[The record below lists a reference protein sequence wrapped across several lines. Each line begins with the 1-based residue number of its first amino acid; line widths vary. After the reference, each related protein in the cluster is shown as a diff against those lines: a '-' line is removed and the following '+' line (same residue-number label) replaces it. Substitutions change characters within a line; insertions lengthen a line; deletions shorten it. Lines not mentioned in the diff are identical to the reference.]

1 MARQFFVPPE
11 VITGEQIALPA
22 EVAHHMRSVLRM
34 QPDDEVLLLDGRGGH
49 YRCRLL
55 DLGRHGGAA
64 AIEEHWQRADTALP
78 VRLLQ
83 AVPKGDRFDLV
94 LQKGTELGMA
104 SFSPVWSQRS
114 VPTADT
120 DRDDKRQQR
129 WQRIVTEAARQSRRP
144 LLPSCAAPQSLAA
157 ALAATTEELR
167 LMLWEEGSVP
177 LATALPEKPP
187 RDVALLVGPEGGFS
201 AAEAQSARDA
211 GFIPVHLGPRILRS
225 ETAGFAV
232 LAILQ
237 YVYGD
242 FGAR

>member
-1 MARQFFVPPE
+1 MARQFFVPVE
-11 VITGEQIALPA
+11 AISGAQVALPA
-22 EVAHHMRSVLRM
+22 ETAHHMRSVLRM
-34 QPDDEVLLLDGRGGH
+34 QPGDEVLLLDGSGGH

-55 DLGRHGGAA
+55 DLGRNGGTATV
-64 AIEEHWQRADTALP
+64 EERWRQADSALP

-94 LQKGTELGMA
+94 LQKGTELGMTA
-104 SFSPVWSQRS
+104 FTPVWSQRS
-114 VPTADT
+114 VPTADA
-120 DRDDKRQQR
+120 DRDDKRLQR
-129 WQRIVTEAARQSRRP
+129 WRRIVAEAARQSRRP
-144 LLPSCAAPQSLAA
+144 LLPSCEAPQPLAS
-157 ALAATTEELR
+157 ALKDSVEELR

-177 LATALPEKPP
+177 LATALPETAP

-201 AAEAQSARDA
+201 ADEAQFARDA